1 MSYQADSRVSP
12 TSSSSSP
19 GAETEHEEDIQFPD
33 HQPSSQSLSL
43 PSRPWGFLSLH
54 RAVQDV
60 LLPPPVVGGRRFR
73 RSGSRS
79 RRGARSPVE
88 PFIPSPLRA
97 VSSAMSAANSPE
109 RQQADTEDVRRRS
122 FDQPPLDDRRAST
135 AQGPEIDDDAK
146 SDISTV
152 SSEKTGSKKKTAGRK
167 AMAAVMSGLEGRL
180 FPRSLSRG
188 RESSRGSSSRR
199 SSSLDLRSP
208 SSDARRS
215 RSVSP
220 TNRSF
225 QSESQPITPTT
236 SKTGSALK
244 MESTHNKSD
253 EALVKPSGSMP
264 TYVQPAEHGES
275 GERLAKDVFD
285 RDNNIIESSSED
297 DDDGDD
303 DESDE
308 DDDYEGSGD
317 DEPIPGVTFVTVDRG
332 RKDKKRDD
340 ITNITAS
347 DFNKPKD
354 TNPTTTEQQQ
364 QAPKRNIPGMDK
376 KPRKSVLKT
385 VIRPQTNYE
394 IPTPRARS
402 AAGTPCGSDD
412 EEEEAAIN
420 RAQGLSI
427 YVSTIDNRVP
437 NRSIRTIVRGEF
449 DEIQKEADEGRR
461 RQRKYLVATDL
472 SQESEYALE
481 WTIGGLLRDG
491 DTMYAIYAM
500 HEDAATSSVQVGEG
514 AKAMQDTMAVVG
526 SQTKEVS
533 RAGTLNILGRL
544 SSGVSSK
551 AGSVDARASP
561 AAEAERTRAVEKIS
575 DMCIG
580 FLRKTGLQVR
590 IAVEVIHCKSPKQM
604 ITEAIDELEPTLAIV
619 GARGQSALKGVL
631 LGSFSNYLIANSS
644 APVMVARHKL
654 QRQLPKQQAN
664 ARLANNLNPS
674 KTLLGKLE
682 AEAKAKANAT
692 TGAPG
697 KRW

>member
-1 MSYQADSRVSP
+1 MPATFYC
-12 TSSSSSP
+12 
-19 GAETEHEEDIQFPD
+19 
-33 HQPSSQSLSL
+33 PSSCHILIQ
-43 PSRPWGFLSLH
+43 
-54 RAVQDV
+54 
-60 LLPPPVVGGRRFR
+60 
-73 RSGSRS
+73 
-79 RRGARSPVE
+79 
-88 PFIPSPLRA
+88 
-97 VSSAMSAANSPE
+97 N
-109 RQQADTEDVRRRS
+109 
-122 FDQPPLDDRRAST
+122 
-135 AQGPEIDDDAK
+135 
-146 SDISTV
+146 
-152 SSEKTGSKKKTAGRK
+152 
-167 AMAAVMSGLEGRL
+167 LE
-180 FPRSLSRG
+180 
-188 RESSRGSSSRR
+188 
-199 SSSLDLRSP
+199 
-208 SSDARRS
+208 
-215 RSVSP
+215 
-220 TNRSF
+220 
-225 QSESQPITPTT
+225 
-236 SKTGSALK
+236 
-244 MESTHNKSD
+244 
-253 EALVKPSGSMP
+253 
-264 TYVQPAEHGES
+264 
-275 GERLAKDVFD
+275 
-285 RDNNIIESSSED
+285 
-297 DDDGDD
+297 
-303 DESDE
+303 
-308 DDDYEGSGD
+308 
-317 DEPIPGVTFVTVDRG
+317 
-332 RKDKKRDD
+332 
-340 ITNITAS
+340 
-347 DFNKPKD
+347 
-354 TNPTTTEQQQ
+354 Q

-604 ITEAIDELEPTLAIV
+604 ITEAVSED
-619 GARGQSALKGVL
+619 
-631 LGSFSNYLIANSS
+631 
-644 APVMVARHKL
+644 
-654 QRQLPKQQAN
+654 
-664 ARLANNLNPS
+664 
-674 KTLLGKLE
+674 
-682 AEAKAKANAT
+682 
-692 TGAPG
+692 
-697 KRW
+697 